1 MQRGKIDTM
10 ISRDGLSDF
19 RTCQHFCSMR
29 QQNARGRPARL
40 GSARLRSAP
49 PPGKPSSTQG
59 QSTLGNLCRTL
70 HVLTLVTGL
79 FWGRL
84 GFDAGYK
91 TLGACRVGNR
101 TRKSTVAQS
110 IIAND
115 DNYGAQLAA

>member
-1 MQRGKIDTM
+1 MPAFLFHATTK
-10 ISRDGLSDF
+10 
-19 RTCQHFCSMR
+19 RT
-29 QQNARGRPARL
+29 RPAGSARL
-40 GSARLRSAP
+40 GSARLGHAA
-49 PPGKPSSTQG
+49 GKPSSTQG